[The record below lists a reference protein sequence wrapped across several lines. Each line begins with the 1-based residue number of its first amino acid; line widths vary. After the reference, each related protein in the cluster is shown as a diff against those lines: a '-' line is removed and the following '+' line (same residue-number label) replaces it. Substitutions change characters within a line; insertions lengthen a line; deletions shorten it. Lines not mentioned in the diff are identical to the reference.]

1 MYSLFNSLIIAS
13 PNAVIVLS
21 TIIIGQMTGK
31 KVSQDRYMPPSYK
44 GIIEI
49 ESNNYFP

>member
-1 MYSLFNSLIIAS
+1 MYLLFNSLIIAS

-21 TIIIGQMTGK
+21 TIIIEQMARK

-44 GIIEI
+44 DSILMQNGA
-49 ESNNYFP
+49 